1 MFNVFDISV
10 ARHLVFAQKPGG
22 VVRTCYP
29 TLIRLPDSKDEFWV
43 GRHEDSPT
51 KPRHKLSITV
61 WNLAVLQS
69 LWTKRFL
76 LTYAFSLLWR
86 KSKHS
91 RTWNNGTPIMI
102 YTSKIKFGRTL
113 MGKTC
118 NLVVKPLA
126 INFFFCTWRG
136 LSCMKNVQRYAVCDL
151 FAVTSI
157 LCNAHVQFPNRLQA
171 CPRVDWVHSLH
182 CKTLEYTWTINL
194 HSGFFGVLNGTS
206 VCCLYMK
213 FSFHRRIK

>member
-1 MFNVFDISV
+1 MASCVRATRLWSDCLIQRQVLSRA
-10 ARHLVFAQKPGG
+10 ARGQPDETA
-22 VVRTCYP
+22 
-29 TLIRLPDSKDEFWV
+29 TLTLNNRLKSC
-43 GRHEDSPT
+43 RS
-51 KPRHKLSITV
+51 L
-61 WNLAVLQS
+61 S
-69 LWTKRFL
+69 LWTKSFL

-171 CPRVDWVHSLH
+171 CQRVDWVH
-182 CKTLEYTWTINL
+182 CKKLEYTWTINL